1 MADDDS
7 FLFCI
12 IFAFTLLVID
22 FIGSKLFGFIHQ
34 NCLVVMKWKS
44 FKNESH
50 SIADTLLME
59 LFV

>member
-22 FIGSKLFGFIHQ
+22 FIGSKLFGFIHR

-50 SIADTLLME
+50 SIADTLLMD